1 MALEWLIKLTNHM
14 ALAFR
19 ESVPEA
25 VYDIC
30 VWENSTNE
38 ARNYICSPD
47 FWLAGIQ
54 EHRVHELVSDGIF
67 LFTRYA
73 INIINTEID
82 EKNKVVQVAEY
93 IKSEVI
99 KKSNNVIMLSVIAEI
114 VRTVFLGIHCF

>member
-1 MALEWLIKLTNHM
+1 M
-14 ALAFR
+14 
-19 ESVPEA
+19 
-25 VYDIC
+25 
-30 VWENSTNE
+30 
-38 ARNYICSPD
+38 
-47 FWLAGIQ
+47 
-54 EHRVHELVSDGIF
+54 SDGIF

>member
-1 MALEWLIKLTNHM
+1 M
-14 ALAFR
+14 
-19 ESVPEA
+19 
-25 VYDIC
+25 
-30 VWENSTNE
+30 
-38 ARNYICSPD
+38 
-47 FWLAGIQ
+47 
-54 EHRVHELVSDGIF
+54 SDGIF

-114 VRTVFLGIHCF
+114 GRNCKNRRPNGLLQIQC